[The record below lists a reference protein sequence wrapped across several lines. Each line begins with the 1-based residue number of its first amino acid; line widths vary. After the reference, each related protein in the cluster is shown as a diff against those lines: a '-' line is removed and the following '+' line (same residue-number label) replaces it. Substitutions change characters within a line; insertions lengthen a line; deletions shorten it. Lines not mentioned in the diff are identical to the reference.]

1 MTSPTLEKSE
11 LDREKNLL
19 PLCEMAENFG
29 RIRKSMSPNQSIEVE
44 YRKADISCI
53 PSLYEGYP
61 NVVAEAMS
69 CGLPILCSNVC
80 ENPYIVEEGV
90 NGFLFNPESPE
101 NIATAI
107 NKMICLTK
115 TERQEMGIRNR
126 ILCLELERNT
136 EDAFLK
142 SYVKLIDNLK

>member
-1 MTSPTLEKSE
+1 
-11 LDREKNLL
+11 
-19 PLCEMAENFG
+19 MAENFG
-29 RIRKSMSPNQSIEVE
+29 RVRKSMSPNQSIEVE
-44 YRKADISCI
+44 YRKADVFCL

-61 NVVAEAMS
+61 NVEAEAMS

-107 NKMICLTK
+107 HKMIGLTK

-126 ILCLELERNT
+126 ILCLERNT

>member
-1 MTSPTLEKSE
+1 
-11 LDREKNLL
+11 
-19 PLCEMAENFG
+19 MAENFG
-29 RIRKSMSPNQSIEVE
+29 RVRKSMSLNQSIEVE
-44 YRKADISCI
+44 YRKADVFCL

-107 NKMICLTK
+107 HKMIGLTK

-126 ILCLELERNT
+126 ILCLERNT